1 MTTRTALAIGITLA
15 VTVAIGALIYAD
27 RTLAQP
33 VAQMPMA
40 PRGPMMGPRQQ
51 MPMGQMMSQM
61 QQHMNQMTADL
72 RAMRAQLDKVNPD
85 LLTPQER
92 RMYEYLRLQQRHME
106 TMQSWMGMVHG
117 TMR

>member
-1 MTTRTALAIGITLA
+1 MIRTALAIGITLA
-15 VTVAIGALIYAD
+15 VIAAIGALVYAD

-40 PRGPMMGPRQQ
+40 PRGPMMGPRQP
-51 MPMGQMMSQM
+51 MPMGQMMGQM

-85 LLTPQER
+85 SLTPQER
-92 RMYEYLRLQQRHME
+92 SMYEYLRLLQRHME
-106 TMQSWMGMVHG
+106 TMLGWMG
-117 TMR
+117 TSRNSMR

>member
-1 MTTRTALAIGITLA
+1 MTTRAALAIGITLA
-15 VTVAIGALIYAD
+15 VITAIGALAYAD
-27 RTLAQP
+27 RTLAYP

-51 MPMGQMMSQM
+51 MPMGQMMRQM

-85 LLTPQER
+85 SLTPQER
-92 RMYEYLRLQQRHME
+92 SMYEYLRLLQRHME
-106 TMQSWMGMVHG
+106 TMRGWMSMSQG
-117 TMR
+117 TVR

>member
-1 MTTRTALAIGITLA
+1 MTIRTALAIAITLA
-15 VTVAIGALIYAD
+15 VIAVLGALIYAD

-33 VAQMPMA
+33 VAQIPMA
-40 PRGPMMGPRQQ
+40 PRGPMMGPGQQ
-51 MPMGQMMSQM
+51 MPMGQMLGRM
-61 QQHMNQMTADL
+61 QQHMNQVTADL

-92 RMYEYLRLQQRHME
+92 PMYEYLKLLQRHME
-106 TMQSWMGMVHG
+106 TMQGWMGMVHG